1 MTTTQITEN
10 MDKNQRENPFLSLA
24 FNIFLPVFVLQKGS
38 KYLGDDGPFWALILA
53 LAFPIVYGA
62 LDYIKRRHKNYI
74 SVIGIISVLFT
85 GGLALF
91 QADGI
96 WFALVEMG
104 LPLILGIGVF
114 ASAFSDKPFIATMAY
129 NDMLMQTDRVQLALQ
144 QKNNETSFR
153 SLLKNS
159 TFLLASSFLLSAIL
173 NFALAYV
180 IFSPIDP
187 TLAEAQRAEIL
198 NGQIAEMR
206 YKSVFVIMIPLMI
219 FSVGIMWHL
228 INGIKKLTSLDM
240 EDILKSQ

>member
-1 MTTTQITEN
+1 MESTQTPEN
-10 MDKNQRENPFLSLA
+10 KSKNQRENPFLSLA

-38 KYLGDDGPFWALILA
+38 KYLGEDGPFWALIIA

-114 ASAFSDKPFIATMAY
+114 VSAFSDKPFIATMAY
-129 NDMLMQTDRVQLALQ
+129 NDMLMQTDRVEQALQ
-144 QKNNETSFR
+144 QKNNETPFK

-173 NFALAYV
+173 NFGLAYV

-187 TLAEAQRAEIL
+187 SLAEAQRAEIL
-198 NGQIAEMR
+198 NNQIAEMR
-206 YKSVFVIMIPLMI
+206 YKSVFVIMIPLML

-228 INGIKKLTSLDM
+228 LNGIKKLTSLDM
-240 EDILKSQ
+240 EDILKTQ